1 MHRRFALKDIYSEN
15 RLFLSRIVIIF
26 IVILL
31 LMGAI
36 IARLIYLQITG
47 HEYYVSQ
54 ANNNRIKISSLPPT
68 RGIIYDRYGKV
79 LADNIP
85 SYSLELTP
93 ELIPDITETLT
104 QLKHLLNLSEETL
117 TQFKKQLTRHRS
129 FDSIPLLLQ
138 MNDTTV
144 ARFAVVQHQFPGVDI
159 HARLIRHYPYGKMAA
174 HLVGYVGRINET
186 ELKTLS
192 ATRYK
197 GTHSIGKTGI
207 EKAYE
212 EQLHGKPGHAEVET
226 NAQLRP
232 IRVIKSEAPIP
243 GKNLHLTLDIEL
255 QNIAYQ
261 AFKNHNGAAVA
272 IEIATG
278 DVLSMLS
285 HPGFDPNPFSSG
297 ISTKAYNLLQQ
308 SDRKPLFDRALKG
321 QYPPGSTL
329 KPFIALAGL
338 QYALIQINT
347 PLFCPGYYQLPN
359 VSHRYRDWKIW
370 GHGFVT
376 LNDAIVQSC
385 DVYFY
390 DLARTLGIDRIHH
403 FLSQFGFGQKTGIDL
418 VGEKSG
424 LLPSRNWKRQNKN
437 LPWYPGETLIT
448 GIGQG
453 FMQTTPLQLAVATA
467 TLANQ
472 GISIRPHLIKPAT
485 ASEPKPMAEKI
496 NIDPAYLSD
505 IINSMINVVHTPKGT
520 AYKLSQNINFKIAG
534 KTGTAQVFTV
544 KQKEKYEAEK
554 LKEKLLDHALFIA
567 FAPANAPEIAVAV
580 IVENGGHGGST
591 AAPIAKKIIAQYLKK
606 ASHHD

>member
-1 MHRRFALKDIYSEN
+1 MSRRFAIKDLYSEN
-15 RLFLSRIVIIF
+15 RLFLSRVVIIF
-26 IVILL
+26 IVVLL
-31 LMGAI
+31 LTSAL

-47 HEYYVSQ
+47 HEYYAAQ

-68 RGIIYDRYGKV
+68 RGIIYDRYGRI

-93 ELIPDITETLT
+93 ELIPDINKTLTKLKILLDLSDETLS
-104 QLKHLLNLSEETL
+104 H
-117 TQFKKQLTRHRS
+117 FKKQLSRHHT
-129 FDSIPLLLQ
+129 FDSIPILLQ
-138 MNDTTV
+138 MDETTV
-144 ARFAVVQHQFPGVDI
+144 SRFAVVQHQFPGVDI
-159 HARLIRHYPYGKMAA
+159 QARLIRHYPYGAITA
-174 HLVGYVGRINET
+174 HLIGYVGRINES

-192 ATRYK
+192 TTRYK
-197 GTHSIGKTGI
+197 GTHTIGKTGI
-207 EKAYE
+207 EKTYE
-212 EQLHGKPGHAEVET
+212 RQLHGIPGHSEVET

-232 IRVIKSEAPIP
+232 IKVIKSEAPTP
-243 GKNLHLTLDIEL
+243 GKDLHLTLDIEL

-278 DVLSMLS
+278 DILSMLS

-297 ISTKAYNLLQQ
+297 ISSKAYKALQQ
-308 SDRKPLFDRALKG
+308 SDRKPLFDRALRG

-329 KPFIALAGL
+329 KPFIGLAGL
-338 QYALIQINT
+338 QYALTEINT

-359 VSHRYRDWKIW
+359 VNHRYRDWKSW

-390 DLARTLGIDRIHH
+390 DLARALGIDRINH

-453 FMQTTPLQLAVATA
+453 FIQTTPLQLAVATA

-472 GISIRPHLIKPAT
+472 GISIQPHLIQSTNASQQKPIT
-485 ASEPKPMAEKI
+485 QKI
-496 NIDPAYLSD
+496 KLDSAHVND
-505 IINSMINVVHTPKGT
+505 IIHSMVNVVHTPKGT
-520 AYKLSQNINFKIAG
+520 AYTLSQNITFKIAG

-544 KQKEKYEAEK
+544 KQKDKYDAEK

-567 FAPANAPEIAVAV
+567 FAPAEAPKIAVAI

-591 AAPIAKKIIAQYLKK
+591 AAPIAKKIIMQYLKK
-606 ASHHD
+606 PSHHD

>member
-1 MHRRFALKDIYSEN
+1 MSRRFAIKDLYSEN
-15 RLFLSRIVIIF
+15 RLFLSRVVIIF
-26 IVILL
+26 IVVLL
-31 LMGAI
+31 LTSAL

-47 HEYYVSQ
+47 HEYYAAQ

-68 RGIIYDRYGKV
+68 RGIIYDRYGRI

-93 ELIPDITETLT
+93 ELIPDINKTLTKLKILLDLSDETLS
-104 QLKHLLNLSEETL
+104 H
-117 TQFKKQLTRHRS
+117 FKKQLSRHHT
-129 FDSIPLLLQ
+129 FDSIPILLQ
-138 MNDTTV
+138 MDETTV
-144 ARFAVVQHQFPGVDI
+144 SRFAVVQHQFPGVVI
-159 HARLIRHYPYGKMAA
+159 QARLIRHYPYGAITA
-174 HLVGYVGRINET
+174 HLIGYVGRINES

-192 ATRYK
+192 TTRYK
-197 GTHSIGKTGI
+197 GTHTIGKTGI
-207 EKAYE
+207 EKTYE
-212 EQLHGKPGHAEVET
+212 RQLHGIPGHSEVET

-232 IRVIKSEAPIP
+232 IKVIKSEAPTP
-243 GKNLHLTLDIEL
+243 GKDLHLTLDIEL

-278 DVLSMLS
+278 DILSMLS

-297 ISTKAYNLLQQ
+297 ISSKAYKALQQ
-308 SDRKPLFDRALKG
+308 SDRKPLFDRALRG

-329 KPFIALAGL
+329 KPFIGLAGL
-338 QYALIQINT
+338 QYALTEINT

-359 VSHRYRDWKIW
+359 VNHRYRDWKSW

-390 DLARTLGIDRIHH
+390 DLARALGIDRINH

-453 FMQTTPLQLAVATA
+453 FIQTTPLQLAVATA

-472 GISIRPHLIKPAT
+472 GISIQPHLIQSTNASQQKPIT
-485 ASEPKPMAEKI
+485 QKI
-496 NIDPAYLSD
+496 KLDSAHVND
-505 IINSMINVVHTPKGT
+505 IIHSMVNVVHTPKGT
-520 AYKLSQNINFKIAG
+520 AYTLSQNITFKIAG

-544 KQKEKYEAEK
+544 KQKDKYDAEK

-567 FAPANAPEIAVAV
+567 FAPAEAPKIAVAI

-591 AAPIAKKIIAQYLKK
+591 AAPIAKKIIMQYLKK
-606 ASHHD
+606 PSHHD

>member
-1 MHRRFALKDIYSEN
+1 MSRRFAIKDLYSEN
-15 RLFLSRIVIIF
+15 RLFLSRVVIIF
-26 IVILL
+26 IVVLL
-31 LMGAI
+31 LTSAL

-47 HEYYVSQ
+47 HEYYAAQ

-68 RGIIYDRYGKV
+68 RGIIYDRYGRI

-93 ELIPDITETLT
+93 ELIPDINKTLTKLKNLLDLSDETLS
-104 QLKHLLNLSEETL
+104 H
-117 TQFKKQLTRHRS
+117 FKKQLFRHHT
-129 FDSIPLLLQ
+129 FDSIPILLQ
-138 MNDTTV
+138 MDETTV
-144 ARFAVVQHQFPGVDI
+144 SRFAVVQHQFPGVDI
-159 HARLIRHYPYGKMAA
+159 QARLIRHYPYGAITA
-174 HLVGYVGRINET
+174 HLIGYVGRINES

-192 ATRYK
+192 TTRYK
-197 GTHSIGKTGI
+197 GTHTIGKTGI
-207 EKAYE
+207 EKTYE
-212 EQLHGKPGHAEVET
+212 RQLHGIPGHSEVET

-232 IRVIKSEAPIP
+232 IKVIKSEAPTP
-243 GKNLHLTLDIEL
+243 GKDLHLTLDIEL

-278 DVLSMLS
+278 DILSMLS

-297 ISTKAYNLLQQ
+297 ISSKAYKALQQ
-308 SDRKPLFDRALKG
+308 SDRKPLFDRALRG

-329 KPFIALAGL
+329 KPFIGLAGL
-338 QYALIQINT
+338 QYALTEINT

-359 VSHRYRDWKIW
+359 VNHRYRDWKSW

-390 DLARTLGIDRIHH
+390 DLARALGIDRINN

-453 FMQTTPLQLAVATA
+453 FIQTTPLQLAVATA

-472 GISIRPHLIKPAT
+472 GISIQPHLIQSTNTSQQKPIT
-485 ASEPKPMAEKI
+485 QKI
-496 NIDPAYLSD
+496 KLDSAHVND
-505 IINSMINVVHTPKGT
+505 IIHSMVNVVHTPKGT
-520 AYKLSQNINFKIAG
+520 AYTLSQNITFKIAG

-544 KQKEKYEAEK
+544 KQKDKYDAEK

-567 FAPANAPEIAVAV
+567 FAPAEAPKIAVAI

-591 AAPIAKKIIAQYLKK
+591 AAPIAKKIIMQYLKK
-606 ASHHD
+606 PSHHD

>member
-1 MHRRFALKDIYSEN
+1 MPRRFALKDIYSEN

-31 LMGAI
+31 LVSAL

-47 HEYYVSQ
+47 HEYYASQ
-54 ANNNRIKISSLPPT
+54 AHNNRIKISSLPPT
-68 RGIIYDRYGKV
+68 RGIIYDRYGKI

-104 QLKHLLNLSEETL
+104 RLKHLLNLSEETL

-129 FDSIPLLLQ
+129 FDGIPLLLK

-159 HARLIRHYPYGKMAA
+159 HARLIRHYPYGKIAA

-192 ATRYK
+192 TTRYK

-207 EKAYE
+207 EKTYE
-212 EQLHGKPGHAEVET
+212 GQLHGKPGHAEVET

-232 IRVIKSEAPIP
+232 IRVIKSAAPIP
-243 GKNLHLTLDIEL
+243 GENLHLTLDIEL

-272 IEIATG
+272 IEVATG
-278 DVLSMLS
+278 DILSMLS

-297 ISTKAYNLLQQ
+297 ISTKAYNALQQ
-308 SDRKPLFDRALKG
+308 SNRKPLFDRALRG

-329 KPFIALAGL
+329 KPFMGLAGL
-338 QYALIQINT
+338 QYALTQINT

-359 VSHRYRDWKIW
+359 VSHRYRDWKTW

-418 VGEKSG
+418 IGEKSG
-424 LLPSRNWKRQNKN
+424 ILPSRNWKRQHKN

-472 GISIRPHLIKPAT
+472 GISIRPHLIKPAK
-485 ASEPKPMAEKI
+485 ASQPKPITEKV
-496 NIDPAYLSD
+496 NIDPAYVSD

-520 AYKLSQNINFKIAG
+520 AYKLSQNINYKIAG

-544 KQKEKYEAEK
+544 KQKEKYDAEK

-567 FAPANAPEIAVAV
+567 FAPANAPKIAVAV
-580 IVENGGHGGST
+580 IVENGGHGGT
-591 AAPIAKKIIAQYLKK
+591 AAAPIAKKIITQYLNKT
-606 ASHHD
+606 SHND

>member
-1 MHRRFALKDIYSEN
+1 MSRRFAIKDLYSEN
-15 RLFLSRIVIIF
+15 RLFLSRVVIIF
-26 IVILL
+26 IVVLL
-31 LMGAI
+31 LTSAL

-47 HEYYVSQ
+47 HEYYAAQ

-68 RGIIYDRYGKV
+68 RGIIYDRYGRI

-93 ELIPDITETLT
+93 ELIPDINKTLTKLKILLDLSDETLS
-104 QLKHLLNLSEETL
+104 H
-117 TQFKKQLTRHRS
+117 FKKQLSRHHT
-129 FDSIPLLLQ
+129 FDSIPILLQ
-138 MNDTTV
+138 MDETTV
-144 ARFAVVQHQFPGVDI
+144 SRFAVVQHQFPGVDI
-159 HARLIRHYPYGKMAA
+159 QARLIRHYPYGAITA
-174 HLVGYVGRINET
+174 HLIGYVGRINES

-192 ATRYK
+192 TTRYK
-197 GTHSIGKTGI
+197 GTHTIGKTGI
-207 EKAYE
+207 EKTYE
-212 EQLHGKPGHAEVET
+212 RQLHGIPGHSEVET

-232 IRVIKSEAPIP
+232 IKVIKSEAPTP
-243 GKNLHLTLDIEL
+243 GKDLHLTLDIEL

-278 DVLSMLS
+278 DILSMLS

-297 ISTKAYNLLQQ
+297 ISSKAYKALQQ
-308 SDRKPLFDRALKG
+308 SDRKPLFDRALRG

-329 KPFIALAGL
+329 KPFIGLAGL
-338 QYALIQINT
+338 QYALTEINT

-359 VSHRYRDWKIW
+359 VNHRYRDWKSW

-390 DLARTLGIDRIHH
+390 DLARALGIDRINH

-453 FMQTTPLQLAVATA
+453 FIKPTPLQLAVATA

-472 GISIRPHLIKPAT
+472 GISIQPHLIQSTNASQQKPIT
-485 ASEPKPMAEKI
+485 QKI
-496 NIDPAYLSD
+496 KLDSAHVND
-505 IINSMINVVHTPKGT
+505 IIHSMVNVVHTPKGT
-520 AYKLSQNINFKIAG
+520 AYTLSQNITFKIAG

-544 KQKEKYEAEK
+544 KQKDKYDAEK

-567 FAPANAPEIAVAV
+567 FAPAEAPKIAVAI

-591 AAPIAKKIIAQYLKK
+591 AAPIAKKIIMQYLKK
-606 ASHHD
+606 PSHHD

>member
-1 MHRRFALKDIYSEN
+1 
-15 RLFLSRIVIIF
+15 
-26 IVILL
+26 
-31 LMGAI
+31 
-36 IARLIYLQITG
+36 LQITG
-47 HEYYVSQ
+47 HEYYAAQ

-68 RGIIYDRYGKV
+68 RGIIYDRYGRI

-93 ELIPDITETLT
+93 ELIPDINKTLTKLKILLDLSDETLS
-104 QLKHLLNLSEETL
+104 H
-117 TQFKKQLTRHRS
+117 FKKQLSRHHT
-129 FDSIPLLLQ
+129 FDSIPILLQ
-138 MNDTTV
+138 MDETTV
-144 ARFAVVQHQFPGVDI
+144 SRFAVVQHQFPGVDI
-159 HARLIRHYPYGKMAA
+159 QARLIRHYPYGAITA
-174 HLVGYVGRINET
+174 HLIGYVGRINES

-192 ATRYK
+192 TTRYK
-197 GTHSIGKTGI
+197 GTHTIGKTGI
-207 EKAYE
+207 EKTYE
-212 EQLHGKPGHAEVET
+212 RQLHGIPGHSEVET

-232 IRVIKSEAPIP
+232 IKVIKSEAPTP
-243 GKNLHLTLDIEL
+243 GKDLHLTLDIEL

-278 DVLSMLS
+278 DILSMLS

-297 ISTKAYNLLQQ
+297 ISSKAYKALQQ
-308 SDRKPLFDRALKG
+308 SDRKPLFDRALRG

-329 KPFIALAGL
+329 KPFIGLAGL
-338 QYALIQINT
+338 QYALTEINT

-359 VSHRYRDWKIW
+359 VNHRYRDWKSW

-390 DLARTLGIDRIHH
+390 DLARALGIDRINH

-453 FMQTTPLQLAVATA
+453 FIQTTPLQLAVATA

-472 GISIRPHLIKPAT
+472 GISIQPHLIQSTNASQQKPIT
-485 ASEPKPMAEKI
+485 QKI
-496 NIDPAYLSD
+496 KLDSAHVND
-505 IINSMINVVHTPKGT
+505 IIHSMVNVVHTPKGT
-520 AYKLSQNINFKIAG
+520 AYTLSQNITFKIAG

-544 KQKEKYEAEK
+544 KQKDKYDAEK

-567 FAPANAPEIAVAV
+567 FAPAEAPKIAVAI

-591 AAPIAKKIIAQYLKK
+591 AAPIAKKIIMQYLKK
-606 ASHHD
+606 PSHHD

>member
-1 MHRRFALKDIYSEN
+1 MSRRFAIKDLYSEN
-15 RLFLSRIVIIF
+15 RLFLSRVVIIF
-26 IVILL
+26 IVVLL
-31 LMGAI
+31 LTSAL

-47 HEYYVSQ
+47 HEYYAAQ

-68 RGIIYDRYGKV
+68 RGIIYDRYGRI

-93 ELIPDITETLT
+93 ELIPDINKTLTKLKILLDLSDETLS
-104 QLKHLLNLSEETL
+104 H
-117 TQFKKQLTRHRS
+117 FKKQLSRHHT
-129 FDSIPLLLQ
+129 FDSIPILLQ
-138 MNDTTV
+138 MDETTV
-144 ARFAVVQHQFPGVDI
+144 SRFAVVQHQFPGVDI
-159 HARLIRHYPYGKMAA
+159 QARLIRHYPYGAITA
-174 HLVGYVGRINET
+174 HLIGYVGRINES

-192 ATRYK
+192 TTRYK
-197 GTHSIGKTGI
+197 GTHTIGKTGI
-207 EKAYE
+207 EKTYE
-212 EQLHGKPGHAEVET
+212 RQLHGIPGHSEVET

-232 IRVIKSEAPIP
+232 IKVIKSEAPTP
-243 GKNLHLTLDIEL
+243 GKDLHLTLDIEL

-278 DVLSMLS
+278 DILSMLS

-297 ISTKAYNLLQQ
+297 ISSKAYKALQQ
-308 SDRKPLFDRALKG
+308 SDRKPLFDRALRG

-329 KPFIALAGL
+329 KPFIGLAGL
-338 QYALIQINT
+338 QYALTEINT

-359 VSHRYRDWKIW
+359 VNHRYRDWKSW

-376 LNDAIVQSC
+376 LKDAIVQSC

-390 DLARTLGIDRIHH
+390 DLARALGIDRINH

-453 FMQTTPLQLAVATA
+453 FIQTTPLQLAVATA

-472 GISIRPHLIKPAT
+472 GISIQPHLIQSTNASQQKPIT
-485 ASEPKPMAEKI
+485 QKI
-496 NIDPAYLSD
+496 KLDSAHVND
-505 IINSMINVVHTPKGT
+505 IIHSMVNVVHTPKGT
-520 AYKLSQNINFKIAG
+520 AYTLSQNITFKIAG

-544 KQKEKYEAEK
+544 KQKDKYDAEK

-567 FAPANAPEIAVAV
+567 FAPAEAPKIAVAI

-591 AAPIAKKIIAQYLKK
+591 AAPIAKKIIMQYLKK
-606 ASHHD
+606 PSHHD